1 MGERRE
7 VGISKKNQITG
18 KIEETKKI
26 TEKNKLRKK
35 LKKMI
40 RKPKKIDPFFYECT
54 KIVNNIRG
62 KILAQLSLSRGGKD
76 REEPRPN

>member
-1 MGERRE
+1 
-7 VGISKKNQITG
+7 
-18 KIEETKKI
+18 
-26 TEKNKLRKK
+26 
-35 LKKMI
+35 MI
-40 RKPKKIDPFFYECT
+40 RKPKKIDPFFYKCT

>member
-40 RKPKKIDPFFYECT
+40 RKPKK
-54 KIVNNIRG
+54 N
-62 KILAQLSLSRGGKD
+62 
-76 REEPRPN
+76 